1 MKERIIL
8 TEIFRMSELMG
19 LNFNNLD
26 KKRLIKETVLGGG
39 GIVDDLIELLTKKS
53 YDDITALGFKNADDM
68 YNLAKNFPTS
78 SVDDQATI
86 LKTILS
92 NANEQIFKNI
102 AKQIINDTSSIV
114 GSQVKAV
121 IDDYSELMSKYPNI
135 KPDEW
140 ADKITKDLS
149 QKFRG
154 SQIPNL
160 TDAITIEAAERIRLL
175 KKTQGINT
183 GTINNSNLNGILTQT
198 EENNIN
204 YLLDFKQT
212 SFTID
217 NSKYLSKELDDTIKK
232 LKNTIDTYPNKD
244 KLPKEIYQ
252 KYKDLNAK
260 KFEVDEFIK
269 KNNINVPDPQSYL
282 KGVSEEQLL
291 SKLNNNGK
299 INSRGWYEF
308 GPDFRPEEMSGWKF
322 HIFGETLEDSAFL
335 IERLRPIAE
344 KYNASSKVGGL
355 VQVNS
360 PGMKPGTNQYGKQGV
375 TMYIPNSVI
384 NGGKQQEMLADI
396 QSVILGYK
404 KGGNI
409 IGDQSITPA
418 IHYRYE
424 LMGPIPKNGIDNTT
438 YSKMYSANQGGSY
451 KPSDVNDIFNSN

>member
-1 MKERIIL
+1 MKERITL

-19 LNFNNLD
+19 LNSNNLD

-160 TDAITIEAAERIRLL
+160 TDAITIETAERIRLL

-204 YLLDFKQT
+204 YLL
-212 SFTID
+212 S
-217 NSKYLSKELDDTIKK
+217 L
-232 LKNTIDTYPNKD
+232 
-244 KLPKEIYQ
+244 
-252 KYKDLNAK
+252 
-260 KFEVDEFIK
+260 
-269 KNNINVPDPQSYL
+269 
-282 KGVSEEQLL
+282 
-291 SKLNNNGK
+291 
-299 INSRGWYEF
+299 
-308 GPDFRPEEMSGWKF
+308 
-322 HIFGETLEDSAFL
+322 
-335 IERLRPIAE
+335 
-344 KYNASSKVGGL
+344 
-355 VQVNS
+355 
-360 PGMKPGTNQYGKQGV
+360 
-375 TMYIPNSVI
+375 
-384 NGGKQQEMLADI
+384 
-396 QSVILGYK
+396 
-404 KGGNI
+404 
-409 IGDQSITPA
+409 
-418 IHYRYE
+418 
-424 LMGPIPKNGIDNTT
+424 
-438 YSKMYSANQGGSY
+438 
-451 KPSDVNDIFNSN
+451 